1 MAAARRPGGSPR
13 EPGFGPSM
21 TPLARPGLLV
31 VGYRWRYEIAFVVIA
46 SGAFATVVSWAGLVR
61 TLLGLAG
68 LPLMAGLT
76 ATRPAARRWV
86 VARLWC
92 VITPHRVRTCFS
104 QAWIN
109 NRSGQIPAVVRTT
122 AKPFGE
128 RVAVWCRPGTSFE
141 DIESARDLLAAA
153 CWSVDVVPTRSGR
166 FAQLVYLDVIRRPD
180 RLAQSGALTGPASEA
195 GAVHPWPGAE
205 PGALHA
211 LSEVDDGRPDA
222 A

>member
-1 MAAARRPGGSPR
+1 
-13 EPGFGPSM
+13 M
-21 TPLARPGLLV
+21 TPLARPGLVV

-46 SGAFATVVSWAGLVR
+46 MGGFAIVASWAGLAR

-68 LPLMAGLT
+68 LPLLAGVT
-76 ATRPAARRWV
+76 ATRPAARRWMA
-86 VARLWC
+86 ARLWC
-92 VITPHRVRTCFS
+92 VITPHRVRTCFA

-109 NRSGQIPAVVRTT
+109 NRAGQIPAVVRTT

-141 DIESARDLLAAA
+141 DIESACDLLASA
-153 CWSVDVVPTRSGR
+153 CWSVDVVSTRSSR

-180 RLAQSGALTGPASEA
+180 RLAQSGAPTGPASEP
-195 GAVHPWPGAE
+195 GEVQRWPGAE
-205 PGALHA
+205 LVALRA